1 MPTQGHVPGHKDY
14 AGTPL
19 WKKLGIKEGSRV
31 LVTGEVPEGFA
42 VADLPPEVDVLAR
55 AGKVMDVALLF
66 STSIAQIQRRFPAL
80 AGDMTPAGRLWVAWP
95 KRAAKVDTDTTFEN
109 VQAIGLD
116 AGLVDNKTA
125 SITEVFQGIQFVL
138 RLRDRPKP

>member
-66 STSIAQIQRRFPAL
+66 STSIAQIERRFPAL
-80 AGDMTPAGRLWVAWP
+80 ARGMTPAGRLWIAWP
-95 KRAAKVDTDTTFEN
+95 KRAAKVETDTTFQN
-109 VQAIGLD
+109 VQAIGLG

-138 RLRDRPKP
+138 RLQDRPPP